1 MVRAHLALAAGKIG
15 RLEGMSTGGM
25 KSFSWPSQQTA
36 ERGAVAGTADINN
49 AFVLAGAHGRRDDV
63 LTSDPRATF
72 GTLRARGMA
81 GFGRSTTWRH
91 ALPLDFSSVS
101 CHPEGAIQILNPQE
115 SLFMYPP
122 SAPYLATHASP
133 SWRGGVAPQE
143 EPRNMTTIPTPQ
155 DQTTRDRHREL
166 VREAGL
172 RRLERRRAVAR
183 SLTNELSA
191 SEVEFERW
199 FSRATMKRE

>member
-1 MVRAHLALAAGKIG
+1 
-15 RLEGMSTGGM
+15 
-25 KSFSWPSQQTA
+25 
-36 ERGAVAGTADINN
+36 
-49 AFVLAGAHGRRDDV
+49 
-63 LTSDPRATF
+63 
-72 GTLRARGMA
+72 
-81 GFGRSTTWRH
+81 
-91 ALPLDFSSVS
+91 
-101 CHPEGAIQILNPQE
+101 
-115 SLFMYPP
+115 
-122 SAPYLATHASP
+122 
-133 SWRGGVAPQE
+133 
-143 EPRNMTTIPTPQ
+143 MTTIPTPQ